1 MSKEPPFEDSI
12 ASFSQVG
19 FYSCI
24 CWMSS
29 PPKEEKFLDR
39 LAEENGVALIVVD
52 AEGNTPSVSNN
63 NSMCRNLYGST
74 EFAPECDKYCG
85 KAYELAAGAG
95 KPVDYEC
102 YAGLA
107 CRAVPV
113 WEGRQRFVAI
123 VGRTFLK
130 AEKYRA
136 ATEKAITGEW
146 RQFPPTDFFE
156 NVLIAGSTQ
165 PIDRAVA
172 RLEKFSDP
180 GRNDIL
186 ELDRLSVATPPE
198 PQAEIA
204 ETPAEP
210 DREKIND
217 LINKFREETERA
229 ADDLEAA
236 VSFEVR
242 QDRMAAAEW
251 RSLFG
256 SLMQMDYREACS
268 AVLSYLKKRYSL
280 DSLVWLEHR
289 DDKLDMLVGL
299 GELADKSI
307 KIALEAANKRLLDAA
322 GKEVPVEFRERRKEG
337 GEGERVLS
345 VFPVM
350 VGGEVRG
357 AIGVNSRITEA
368 EQKRGISRFTQ
379 TLASQLE
386 ILRLR
391 DEVAR
396 RDWLSRGVIR
406 FNENL
411 RGIDSDDFWM
421 RITQVSA
428 ELVGAERASI
438 LVRNEKSNS
447 LQAKASIG
455 ARVNLQALPG
465 VGSRIADRILEIGS
479 PVLVSDI
486 TGVGIDRAPAEWS
499 YKTSSFLSYP
509 IIIDDRKIGVL
520 NFTDKA
526 GGSPFDK
533 ADLELIK
540 AIAPQIAVAIDRT
553 ALREKAG
560 EYEQLSVTDPLTGLL
575 NRRYLEER
583 IAEEIVRSKR
593 HRFSVSLMM
602 LDVDEFKSYNDRYGH
617 PAGDAALRIVGD
629 ILKDCLRGA
638 DVAARY
644 GGEEFAILLP
654 QTAADE
660 ASQIAERIRREVEK
674 AEFPSRQVTVSIGV
688 AALGKEVDSPR
699 DLISAAD
706 VALYA
711 AKNQGRNNVQI
722 FNGWGETADE
732 GVH

>member
-1 MSKEPPFEDSI
+1 M
-12 ASFSQVG
+12 
-19 FYSCI
+19 CI
-24 CWMSS
+24 CRMSS
-29 PPKEEKFLDR
+29 PQKKEKFLDR
-39 LAEENGVALIVVD
+39 LAEENGVAIVVVD

-63 NSMCRNLYGST
+63 NSMCRNLYGSA
-74 EFAPECDKYCG
+74 EFAPACDRFCG
-85 KAYELAAGAG
+85 KAFEWATSEG

-113 WEGRQRFVAI
+113 WEGRQQFVTI

-130 AEKYRA
+130 AEKYRE

-146 RQFPPTDFFE
+146 RQFRPTDFFE
-156 NVLIAGSTQ
+156 NVLIAGSAQ
-165 PIDRAVA
+165 PIDRAAA

-186 ELDRLSVATPPE
+186 ELERLSVAPPPE
-198 PQAEIA
+198 PEEKAVEM
-204 ETPAEP
+204 PAEP

-217 LINKFREETERA
+217 LINKFREETEKA

-236 VSFEVR
+236 VSYEVQ
-242 QDRMAAAEW
+242 QDRKAAAEW

-256 SLMQMDYREACS
+256 SLMKMDYREACS
-268 AVLSYLKKRYSL
+268 SVLAYLKDRYSL
-280 DSLVWLEHR
+280 DSLVWLERR
-289 DDKLDMLVGL
+289 DDRLEMLTGI
-299 GELADKSI
+299 GELSDKSV
-307 KIALEAANKRLLDAA
+307 KIGVKAANIRLLDAA
-322 GKEVPVEFRERRKEG
+322 RKEIPVEFRERRKEG
-337 GEGERVLS
+337 GEGERTLS

-357 AIGVNSRITEA
+357 GIGVNSRIADA
-368 EQKRGISRFTQ
+368 EHRRNISRFAQ

-391 DEVAR
+391 DEVAN
-396 RDWLSRGVIR
+396 RDWLSRAVIK
-406 FNENL
+406 FSENL
-411 RGIDSDDFWM
+411 RGIDSDDFWV
-421 RITQVSA
+421 RLTQVSA

-438 LVRNEKSNS
+438 LVRNEKSES
-447 LQAKASIG
+447 LHAKAAIG
-455 ARVNLQALPG
+455 ARVNLQSLPG
-465 VGSRIADRILEIGS
+465 VGARIANRILEIGT
-479 PVLVSDI
+479 PVVISDI
-486 TGVGIDRAPAEWS
+486 TRVGIDRAPSEWS

-526 GGSPFDK
+526 GGAKFNK
-533 ADLELIK
+533 EDLELIR

-553 ALREKAG
+553 TLREKAG

-583 IAEEIVRSKR
+583 ISEEIGRSKR

-602 LDVDEFKSYNDRYGH
+602 LDVDDFKGYNDRYGH

-629 ILKDCLRGA
+629 ILKESLRGA

-654 QTAADE
+654 QTATDE
-660 ASQIAERIRREVEK
+660 AGQIAERIRRQVERS
-674 AEFPSRQVTVSIGV
+674 EFPNRKVTVSIGI
-688 AALGKEVDSPR
+688 AGLSKEVDSPR

-711 AKNQGRNNVQI
+711 AKNHGRNNVQL
-722 FNGWGETADE
+722 FSGWGETTDN
-732 GVH
+732 GIH

>member
-1 MSKEPPFEDSI
+1 
-12 ASFSQVG
+12 
-19 FYSCI
+19 
-24 CWMSS
+24 MSS
-29 PPKEEKFLDR
+29 PSRKEKFLDR
-39 LAEENGVALIVVD
+39 LAEENGVAIVVVD

-63 NSMCRNLYGST
+63 NSMCRNLYASE
-74 EFAPECDKYCG
+74 EFAPDCDKYCG
-85 KAYELAAGAG
+85 KAYEWAVGAG

-113 WEGRQRFVAI
+113 WEGRQQFVAI
-123 VGRTFLK
+123 TGRTFMK

-146 RQFPPTDFFE
+146 RRFRPTDFFE
-156 NVLIAGSTQ
+156 NVLISGSVQ
-165 PIDRAVA
+165 PIDRAAA

-186 ELDRLSVATPPE
+186 ELDRLSVAPQPTAAEETAE
-198 PQAEIA
+198 P
-204 ETPAEP
+204 PAEP

-217 LINKFREETERA
+217 LINKFREETEKA
-229 ADDLEAA
+229 SDDLEAA
-236 VSFEVR
+236 DSFEV
-242 QDRMAAAEW
+242 QPDRKAAAEW

-256 SLMQMDYREACS
+256 SLMQMEYRSACT
-268 AVLSYLKKRYSL
+268 AVLAYLKERYSF
-280 DSLVWLEHR
+280 DSLIWLER
-289 DDKLDMLVGL
+289 RNGRLEMLVGL

-307 KIALEAANKRLLDAA
+307 KISVDAANGRLLDAA
-322 GKEVPVEFRERRKEG
+322 QKEIPVEFRERRKEG
-337 GEGERVLS
+337 EAGERVLS

-357 AIGVNSRITEA
+357 AIGINTRIADA
-368 EQKRGISRFTQ
+368 EQKRNVARFAQ

-396 RDWLSRGVIR
+396 RDWLSRAVIK

-421 RITQVSA
+421 RLTQVSA

-438 LVRNEKSNS
+438 LVRNEKSKS

-455 ARVNLQALPG
+455 ARVNLRTLPG
-465 VGSRIADRILEIGS
+465 VGSRIANRILEIGT
-479 PVLVSDI
+479 PVVISDI

-509 IIIDDRKIGVL
+509 IIIDDRKIGVI
-520 NFTDKA
+520 NFTDKV
-526 GGSPFDK
+526 GGSTFNK
-533 ADLELIK
+533 SDLELIT

-602 LDVDEFKSYNDRYGH
+602 LDVDDFKSYNDRYGH
-617 PAGDAALRIVGD
+617 PAGDSALRIVAD
-629 ILKDCLRGA
+629 ILKESLRGA

-654 QTAADE
+654 QTASDE
-660 ASQIAERIRREVEK
+660 AGQIAERIRKQIEK
-674 AEFPSRQVTVSIGV
+674 SEFPSRPVTVSIGI
-688 AALGKEVDSPR
+688 AGLSKEVDSPR

-711 AKNQGRNNVQI
+711 AKNHGRNNVQL
-722 FNGWGETADE
+722 FNGWGEATDE
-732 GVH
+732 SVH

>member
-1 MSKEPPFEDSI
+1 MYF
-12 ASFSQVG
+12 
-19 FYSCI
+19 
-24 CWMSS
+24 WMSS
-29 PPKEEKFLDR
+29 PPKKEKFLDR

-52 AEGNTPSVSNN
+52 PEGNTPSESNN
-63 NSMCRNLYGST
+63 NSMCRNLYGSE

-85 KAYELAAGAG
+85 KAYEWAVAAG

-156 NVLIAGSTQ
+156 NVLIAGSPQ
-165 PIDRAVA
+165 PIDRAVSK
-172 RLEKFSDP
+172 LEKFSDP

-186 ELDRLSVATPPE
+186 ELDRLSVAPQPE
-198 PQAEIA
+198 PVQESL

-236 VSFEVR
+236 VSFEVQ
-242 QDRMAAAEW
+242 QDRRAAAEW

-256 SLMQMDYREACS
+256 SLMKMDYREACS
-268 AVLSYLKKRYSL
+268 AVLAYLKKRYPL
-280 DSLVWLEHR
+280 ESLVWLERR
-289 DDKLDMLVGL
+289 DDRLEMLVGL
-299 GELADKSI
+299 GELGDKTI
-307 KIALEAANKRLLDAA
+307 KIGLDAANKRLLDAA
-322 GKEVPVEFRERRKEG
+322 AKEIPVEFRERRKEG
-337 GEGERVLS
+337 GGERVLS
-345 VFPVM
+345 VFPVL

-357 AIGVNSRITEA
+357 AIGIDRRITEA
-368 EQKRGISRFTQ
+368 EQKRGISRFAQ

-391 DEVAR
+391 DEVSR
-396 RDWLSRGVIR
+396 RDWLSRGVIK

-455 ARVNLQALPG
+455 SRVNLQSLPG

-479 PVLVSDI
+479 PVVVADI

-509 IIIDDRKIGVL
+509 IIIDDRKIGIL

-526 GGSPFDK
+526 GGSSFNK

-553 ALREKAG
+553 TLREKAG

-617 PAGDAALRIVGD
+617 PAGDIALRIVGD
-629 ILKDCLRGA
+629 ILKESLRGA

-654 QTAADE
+654 QTAAEE
-660 ASQIAERIRREVEK
+660 AAQIAERIRKQVERS
-674 AEFPSRQVTVSIGV
+674 EFPNRQVTISIGI
-688 AALGKEVDSPR
+688 ANLSKEVDSPR

-722 FNGWGETADE
+722 FSGWGETAEE
-732 GVH
+732 GGQ